1 MCTNVTVQ
9 NRMAVTDPEVNYYL
23 VHLSQYFI
31 CLMNA
36 PKEFGV
42 VLTEETVEV
51 NAKNFCKISLY

>member
-9 NRMAVTDPEVNYYL
+9 NTMAVMDPEVHYYL

-31 CLMNA
+31 CLINV

-42 VLTEETVEV
+42 VLTEENVEV
-51 NAKNFCKISLY
+51 NAKNFWKMKL